1 MSFPILASIILGQGE
16 IVIDN
21 VPKIRDIDIL
31 LKILSALGIDVQRQD
46 NSDNV
51 LFDIPETIGSI
62 VPYGLGSKIRGG
74 LYLLGAL
81 LAKTGRATIPFP
93 GGCDIGDRG
102 FRLHMEALRSM
113 GAEVDTRDGNIV
125 AECKQLYGTHI
136 ILPYPSKGVTG
147 NLILASTAAIG
158 DTVIENANTSPDLLY
173 LGKLLSAMGVKIDG
187 IGTTCITVHE
197 CRSKFS
203 KLNEHFCIPSDK
215 IEVAT
220 LLVAGLIT
228 QGEVTVNNVVREDI
242 IDFLY
247 QMKEMQV
254 AVNIENRSVTAGWS
268 SDIKGAP
275 VITGFPPAID
285 PDYEPIL
292 APLLC
297 LLSGKVTIYDAINPE
312 RHARYLPELIRMGAK
327 IEVNDNTTAQID
339 GVDKLSGC
347 EDLFGKDLR
356 GTVAL
361 LLAAL
366 SIHATTILHG
376 IENIERGYENLFLK
390 LNQLGADIVCVS
402 MED

>member
-1 MSFPILASIILGQGE
+1 
-16 IVIDN
+16 
-21 VPKIRDIDIL
+21 
-31 LKILSALGIDVQRQD
+31 
-46 NSDNV
+46 
-51 LFDIPETIGSI
+51 
-62 VPYGLGSKIRGG
+62 
-74 LYLLGAL
+74 
-81 LAKTGRATIPFP
+81 
-93 GGCDIGDRG
+93 
-102 FRLHMEALRSM
+102 
-113 GAEVDTRDGNIV
+113 
-125 AECKQLYGTHI
+125 
-136 ILPYPSKGVTG
+136 
-147 NLILASTAAIG
+147 
-158 DTVIENANTSPDLLY
+158 
-173 LGKLLSAMGVKIDG
+173 MGVKIDG

-247 QMKEMQV
+247 
-254 AVNIENRSVTAGWS
+254 
-268 SDIKGAP
+268 
-275 VITGFPPAID
+275 
-285 PDYEPIL
+285 
-292 APLLC
+292 
-297 LLSGKVTIYDAINPE
+297 E

-366 SIHATTILHG
+366 SIRATTILHG

>member
-1 MSFPILASIILGQGE
+1 MG
-16 IVIDN
+16 IDN
-21 VPKIRDIDIL
+21 VPKIQDIDIL
-31 LKILSALGIDVQRQD
+31 LKILSALEIDVQRQD
-46 NSDNV
+46 NSHIV
-51 LFDIPETIGSI
+51 LFDIPETIGSV
-62 VPYGLGSKIRGG
+62 VPYELGSKIRGG

-81 LAKTGRATIPFP
+81 LAKTGRATIPFS

-102 FRLHMEALRSM
+102 FKLHIEALRSM
-113 GAEVDTRDGNIV
+113 GAEIDTRDGNIV
-125 AECKQLYGTHI
+125 AECRQLYGTHI
-136 ILPYPSKGVTG
+136 VLPYPSKGVTG
-147 NLILASTAAIG
+147 NLLLASTAAIG
-158 DTVIENANTSPDLLY
+158 DTVIENANTGPDLLH
-173 LGKLLSAMGVKIDG
+173 LGKLLSTMGVKIDG
-187 IGTTCITVHE
+187 LGTTCITIHE

-203 KLNEHFCIPSDK
+203 KLNELFCIPPDK

-228 QGEVTVNNVVREDI
+228 QGEVTVNNAAREDI
-242 IDFLY
+242 NDFLH

-254 AVNIENRSVTAGWS
+254 AINVENRSVTAGWS

-275 VITGFPPAID
+275 VISGFPPAID

-327 IEVNDNTTAQID
+327 IEVNDNVTAQID
-339 GVDKLSGC
+339 GVEKLSGC
-347 EDLFGKDLR
+347 ENIYGKDLR

-366 SIHATTILHG
+366 SIRATTILHG
-376 IENIERGYENLFLK
+376 IENIERGYEDLFLK
-390 LNQLGADIVCVS
+390 LNQLGADIACVCV
-402 MED
+402 ED